1 MFIMNGLGSLECRLG
16 RRLPMPQNQTKSKVV
31 SLSTGEKKIS
41 SRKAATTRLKMGA
54 IIRTYRQRAGLSTK
68 ELADMLET
76 TDGSI
81 RHWETD
87 MNYPPMDQLKNLCEA
102 LSIPVEELFGLKPE
116 MVLDANETHVINFY
130 RQSSDVGK
138 RIIENNA
145 QSVYESEQEAHD
157 LDLKYHCDIIPL
169 QATPAAAG
177 TGCEFVDARPDYQFI
192 RISERSQN
200 ADTLIRVSGRS
211 MEPRYHD
218 GDLVFVKY
226 TESAEDGDDVICST
240 ADGAVI
246 KHKIGNKL
254 YSLNRDLPYGEK
266 HEDDHVR
273 IIGKVLGIVGK
284 DDLPAEED
292 YDKLEGFLANKIRKF
307 KKEYW

>member
-1 MFIMNGLGSLECRLG
+1 
-16 RRLPMPQNQTKSKVV
+16 MPQKSNRSKVV
-31 SLSTGEKKIS
+31 SLSRAEKTS
-41 SRKAATTRLKMGA
+41 ARKAATTKLQMGA
-54 IIRTYRQRAGLSTK
+54 IIRSYRQRAGLSTK
-68 ELADMLET
+68 ELAAMLGT

-87 MNYPPMDQLKNLCEA
+87 MNYPPMDQLKNLCEV

-192 RISERSQN
+192 RISERSQK

-226 TESAEDGDDVICST
+226 TESPEDGDDVICAT

-273 IIGKVLGIVGK
+273 IVGKVLGIVGK

>member
-1 MFIMNGLGSLECRLG
+1 
-16 RRLPMPQNQTKSKVV
+16 MPQNQTKSKVV

-240 ADGAVI
+240 ADGVVI